1 MSRFLLFGKIG
12 QLGWELRR
20 TLATVGEV
28 ICLDYPD
35 VDFTHPETLH
45 AMIDQAAPQVII
57 NAVAYTA
64 VDKAEEEQKKA
75 GLINAIAPGVLAE
88 EAQKRKIPL
97 IHYSTDYV
105 FNGKKGSLYVESDQ
119 PDPLNVYGRSKL
131 DGEIA
136 VQQAG
141 GAALILRTS
150 WVYSMR
156 QGGFVTKV
164 LQWSRQQSVLRM
176 VTDQVGNPTWAR
188 MLAEVN
194 AQLLAM
200 AGQDLYGWFTQYAGL
215 YHLAGGGNANRLEWA
230 RAILDNDAHPE
241 EHTVKELQSA
251 LTHEFPTLAVRPL
264 FSAMDCSL
272 FTRKLGLFLPDWRIA
287 LKLAMDSG
295 S

>member
-1 MSRFLLFGKIG
+1 MSRILLFGKIG

-28 ICLDYPD
+28 VCLDYPE
-35 VDFTHPETLH
+35 VDFTHPETLK
-45 AMIDQAAPQVII
+45 AIIDQAAPQVII

-64 VDKAEEEQKKA
+64 VDKAEEEQNKA
-75 GLINAIAPGVLAE
+75 RLINAIAPGVLAE
-88 EAQKRKIPL
+88 EAHKRRIAL
-97 IHYSTDYV
+97 VHYSTDYV
-105 FNGKKGSLYVESDQ
+105 FNGKKGGLYVESDQ
-119 PDPLNVYGRSKL
+119 PDPLNVYGRTKL

-136 VQQAG
+136 VQQEG

-164 LQWSRQQSVLRM
+164 LQWARQQPVLRM

-200 AGQDLYGWFTQYAGL
+200 AGPDSYGWFSEHAGL
-215 YHLAGGGNANRLEWA
+215 YHLAGGGKANRLEWA
-230 RAILDNDAHPE
+230 RAILENDAHPE
-241 EHTVKELQSA
+241 EQAVKELQSA
-251 LTHEFPTLAVRPL
+251 LTDEFPALAVRPL

-272 FTRKLGLFLPDWRIA
+272 FTCKFGLSLPDWRIA

-295 S
+295 G